1 MFNERSTETLSAES
15 RIDCHTCQL
24 KAFVVFFEERAYA
37 SDLIAVN
44 EAENKAA
51 VINDLAWISGEVSIR
66 LLNREVLGN
75 PKLIEPNELRQVA
88 SVVCFDLHLRIAIG
102 SLTTKVTGAGAR

>member
-1 MFNERSTETLSAES
+1 
-15 RIDCHTCQL
+15 
-24 KAFVVFFEERAYA
+24 
-37 SDLIAVN
+37 
-44 EAENKAA
+44 
-51 VINDLAWISGEVSIR
+51 

-102 SLTTKVTGAGAR
+102 SLTLELSGRHPRPLQMRNDAGGPLERTVRWAPAGRCLA